1 MQPATRSK
9 ETSVMNSLPR
19 SLGTGVSDGAAS
31 RLLSR
36 VDAPIEEATGL
47 PNFAYTDEWFFA
59 IERETVFGRN
69 WCCAGFASDAP
80 EPGDIRPFSFLGI
93 PLLMVHGEDRLRVF
107 HNVCSH
113 RGATLVEQACK
124 VRGAIRC
131 PYHSWAYDLTGTL
144 RATPSI
150 GGANVNRLPGFSK
163 TEHGLK
169 EVHSAVW
176 HDLVFINLCE
186 DPVPFEDFIR
196 PLESRWRKY
205 DLSLFKGP
213 AADSHF
219 EIELAANWKL
229 VVENTSESYH
239 LPWVHPGLNS
249 ASRLEDHYHI
259 LGGDSYCGQGTRAYG
274 NRSASN
280 QRLPISPGI
289 SPEDAGQGEYI
300 TLFPNVQIG
309 VHSDQLFHILIEP
322 VSAQRTRERIALYY
336 LEPAAN
342 SAEFAAFR
350 RENVSWWRNI
360 FNEDVQV
367 VERLQRGRSSPA
379 FEGGFF
385 SSVMDVPTHHFHRWV
400 ARLAAAAVKPGQ
412 PRGSSGPG
420 K

>member
-1 MQPATRSK
+1 MNDLPASRGTR
-9 ETSVMNSLPR
+9 VP
-19 SLGTGVSDGAAS
+19 DGAS
-31 RLLSR
+31 RFLSS

-47 PNFAYTDEWFFA
+47 PNFAYTEEWFFG
-59 IERETVFGRN
+59 IEREAIYGRN

-80 EPGDIRPFSFLGI
+80 EPGDVRPISFLGI
-93 PLLMVHGEDRLRVF
+93 PLLLVRGEDRLRVF

-131 PYHSWAYDLTGTL
+131 PYHSWAYDLSGRL

-150 GGANVNRLPGFSK
+150 GGPNVNSLPGFSK

-169 EVHSAVW
+169 EVCSAVW
-176 HDLVFINLCE
+176 HDLVFINLSE
-186 DPVPFEDFIR
+186 NPAPFEDFIR
-196 PLESRWRKY
+196 PLDSRWKKY
-205 DLSLFKGP
+205 DLSLFRGP
-213 AADSHF
+213 AADSRF

-229 VVENTSESYH
+229 AVENTSESYH

-249 ASRLEDHYHI
+249 ASRIEDHYHI

-274 NRSASN
+274 NRSAGD
-280 QRLPISPGI
+280 RPLPSVPGI
-289 SPEDAGQGEYI
+289 GPEDAAQGEYI

-322 VSAQRTRERIALYY
+322 IGARRARERIALYY
-336 LEPAAN
+336 VEPAAT
-342 SAEFAAFR
+342 SEEFAVFR
-350 RENVSWWRNI
+350 AENLSWWRTI

-379 FEGGFF
+379 FGGGCF

-400 ARLAAAAVKPGQ
+400 ARRAAAGLRAA
-412 PRGSSGPG
+412 GSTQTVFSSDGRAPAQG
-420 K
+420 E

>member
-1 MQPATRSK
+1 
-9 ETSVMNSLPR
+9 MNSLPR
-19 SLGTGVSDGAAS
+19 SLQPGVPEGAAS
-31 RLLSR
+31 RILSR
-36 VDAPIEEATGL
+36 VDAPIEEAAGL

-59 IERETVFGRN
+59 VERETVFGRT

-93 PLLMVHGEDRLRVF
+93 PLLMVRGEDRLRVF

-131 PYHSWAYDLTGTL
+131 PYHSWAYDLAGKL

-150 GGANVNRLPGFSK
+150 GGPNVNSLPGFSK
-163 TEHGLK
+163 AEHGLK
-169 EVHSAVW
+169 EVHSAQW
-176 HDLVFINLCE
+176 HDLVFLNLSQNS
-186 DPVPFEDFIR
+186 VPFEDFIR

-205 DLSLFKGP
+205 DFSLFKGP
-213 AADSHF
+213 AADSRF

-229 VVENTSESYH
+229 AVENTSESYH

-280 QRLPISPGI
+280 QPLPAMPGI
-289 SPEDAGQGEYI
+289 GPEEAGQGEYI

-309 VHSDQLFHILIEP
+309 IHSDQLFHILIEP

-336 LEPAAN
+336 LEPAAD
-342 SAEFAAFR
+342 SEEFAAFR
-350 RENVSWWRNI
+350 RENVSWWRNV
-360 FNEDVQV
+360 FNEDVQI

-379 FEGGFF
+379 FAGGCF
-385 SSVMDVPTHHFHRWV
+385 SSVMDVPTHHFHKWV
-400 ARLAAAAVKPGQ
+400 ARLASPAVDEGQ
-412 PRGSSGPG
+412 PRGSSGAG
-420 K
+420 A